1 MLSIKTANVIQN
13 GEIIQQADMVGSN
26 EDVASLPTDYA
37 IGSTFFNTDTGEV
50 LMFNGTG
57 WSKL

>member
-26 EDVASLPTDYA
+26 EDVASLPTNYA
-37 IGSTFFNTDTGEV
+37 NGSTFYNTDTKEV
-50 LMFNGTG
+50 LMWNGKEWGTM
-57 WSKL
+57 